1 MWEWGQ
7 LSVRDVRSLY
17 RVIGDCR
24 DLGSEPGLWQRRA
37 CEGLAELLGAPTN
50 GGEGLVG
57 TDGVTTPVA
66 AIQYGFDAPVLELY
80 AEYHRVNA
88 TNADPFYRA
97 LAGTPGRRVT
107 RARRDLVADD
117 VYLRSPVFEQYLE
130 PGEVHHRLMSIRH
143 SADGSAV
150 SVLHLHRPA
159 TEHDFSA
166 REKQVVD
173 FFHAE
178 LGRRIGRSLVSATEP
193 RPSAL
198 PRRLRQT
205 LACLVQG
212 DSEKEV
218 AKRLGLS
225 PLTTHQYV
233 TTLYRRFGVQSRA
246 QLLAHVLMRGRQAE
260 WARLLNPDA
269 KPGSTDGEA

>member
-1 MWEWGQ
+1 VWEWEQ
-7 LSVRDVRSLY
+7 LSAWDVRSLY

-24 DLGSEPGLWQRRA
+24 DLGTEPGLWQRRA
-37 CEGLAELLGAPTN
+37 CEGLAELLGAPAN

-57 TDGVTTPVA
+57 ADGATTPVSTVH
-66 AIQYGFDAPVLELY
+66 YGFDAQVLELY

-88 TNADPFYRA
+88 TKADPFYRA
-97 LAGTPGRRVT
+97 LAGTPGMRVT

-117 VYLRSPVFEQYLE
+117 VYLRSSVFEQYLE
-130 PGEVHHRLMSIRH
+130 PGGVHHRLMSIRH
-143 SADGSAV
+143 SPNGSAV
-150 SVLHLHRPA
+150 SVLHLHRA
-159 TEHDFSA
+159 VRERRFSA
-166 REKQVVD
+166 REQQAVD

-178 LGRRIGRSLVSATEP
+178 LGRLIGRSVVSATEP
-193 RPSAL
+193 SPSAL

-205 LACLVQG
+205 LAYLVHG
-212 DSEKEV
+212 HSEKEV

-246 QLLAHVLMRGRQAE
+246 QLLSHVLMRDRQAE
-260 WARLLNPDA
+260 WARPPEPDA
-269 KPGSTDGEA
+269 KD